1 MLTEKYDFR
10 ITDQMTILLRP
21 HWIAND
27 SYREKCKML
36 VLNRSKGEI
45 HKVDFSK
52 LTDYIKEGDVICF
65 NDSTIINH
73 MFICK
78 TRQNRLIKIVL
89 EGFLPNNRVIIS
101 GLLKERLNANDVF
114 YLVDNPEISIK
125 IEQRFSEESQYRAV
139 VENHEALICY
149 LASHGERLDEYV
161 DSSLFYKYPDA
172 YRSVFSKKYGS
183 LEIPSAGIHFTW
195 DLIQRIKDKGGLISF
210 ITLHVASTEML
221 SNRKI
226 QTKCVEEVTINEEYY
241 EVPQAT
247 ADIINTAKQNGG
259 RIFAV
264 GTTVTR
270 CLESA
275 YSREHNCLKASSGWT
290 ALYIHPG
297 YQLKVVDCLLTN
309 LHQPKTTHMVLTGQ
323 FAGVDLLIPFRKN
336 DIPQV
341 PDFTIGMLIA
351 SARAGRWLYELI
363 HAGGLL
369 FAFRYYG
376 AHNVYYVKCTRT
388 IKRHVK
394 AAGFL
399 HVKKL
404 LVHKFDPFPAVTLRE
419 FC

>member
-10 ITDQMTILLRP
+10 ITDQMTIPLRP

-78 TRQNRLIKIVL
+78 TRQNRLIKIVI

-172 YRSVFSKKYGS
+172 YRSVFSKS
-183 LEIPSAGIHFTW
+183 
-195 DLIQRIKDKGGLISF
+195 
-210 ITLHVASTEML
+210 
-221 SNRKI
+221 
-226 QTKCVEEVTINEEYY
+226 
-241 EVPQAT
+241 
-247 ADIINTAKQNGG
+247 
-259 RIFAV
+259 
-264 GTTVTR
+264 
-270 CLESA
+270 
-275 YSREHNCLKASSGWT
+275 
-290 ALYIHPG
+290 
-297 YQLKVVDCLLTN
+297 
-309 LHQPKTTHMVLTGQ
+309 MVLWKY
-323 FAGVDLLIPFRKN
+323 LLP
-336 DIPQV
+336 
-341 PDFTIGMLIA
+341 
-351 SARAGRWLYELI
+351 
-363 HAGGLL
+363 
-369 FAFRYYG
+369 AFILPG
-376 AHNVYYVKCTRT
+376 ILSKKSK
-388 IKRHVK
+388 IKV
-394 AAGFL
+394 G
-399 HVKKL
+399 
-404 LVHKFDPFPAVTLRE
+404 
-419 FC
+419 